1 MCFWNEYRDSYSKLM
16 VQTKMS
22 LQLQQYQILFVINA
36 IINKLKQYEY

>member
-1 MCFWNEYRDSYSKLM
+1 M